1 MESYW
6 DEEETLKQQEDAEI
20 STTVHFNP
28 YIQDLL
34 VLDCMLFPLYN
45 TIIAE
50 NVPILWFGKLYNTKY
65 ITST

>member
-1 MESYW
+1 MRSYW
-6 DEEETLKQQEDAEI
+6 DEEETVKQQEDTEI

-45 TIIAE
+45 TITAE
-50 NVPILWFGKLYNTKY
+50 NVPIL
-65 ITST
+65 